1 MEKLIS
7 YLMKF
12 GVRFGSSSVY
22 YLIVG
27 TAVVLLAPLFI
38 LAVWVLLEMSGLMAQ
53 RTGVREGFWVFL
65 ITLANL
71 HFALEP
77 NNKFFKLA
85 WVARNVLISVY
96 LVNGVAMLWD
106 ARPIVFWVL
115 LVGTVTHFVGL
126 FIKKPARDTIYI
138 AREKVAH

>member
-12 GVRFGSSSVY
+12 GVRFGSNSVY

-53 RTGVREGFWVFL
+53 RTGIREGFWVFL

-77 NNKFFKLA
+77 NSRFFKA
-85 WVARNVLISVY
+85 AGVARNVLITGY
-96 LVNGVAMLWD
+96 LVNAVVLLWND
-106 ARPIVFWVL
+106 RPVLFWVVL
-115 LVGTVTHFVGL
+115 AGTIVHLVGLL
-126 FIKKPARDTIYI
+126 FKKPSQDNIYI
-138 AREKVAH
+138 ARSKAAS